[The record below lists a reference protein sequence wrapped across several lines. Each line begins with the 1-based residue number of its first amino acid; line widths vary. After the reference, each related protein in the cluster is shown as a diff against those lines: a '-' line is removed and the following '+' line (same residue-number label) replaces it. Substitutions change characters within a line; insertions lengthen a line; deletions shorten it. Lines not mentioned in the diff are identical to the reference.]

1 MRTASQRIG
10 LRAIILAVLL
20 MPLNAYWVGYMESIK
35 YSGHPTTYSLYFN
48 TVFILL
54 LLTWLNALVR
64 RLSPRAA
71 LTQAELLVIYFVL
84 GIGSSLVGH
93 DQAQVLLS
101 VIGYPKYFA
110 RPSNQWES
118 TFFDYLPRR
127 LLVWDDESLRNV
139 YLGGSSVWDR
149 HNLIAWGIPLLWWG
163 AFTFILLF
171 VMLCLCVILRQQW
184 TQNEKLSFPLVTLP
198 LEMTDPSLRF
208 YRNRLMWYA
217 FLIPTVINTLNN
229 LNLLYPNVPKFEMR
243 TVDLQTYFTSPPW
256 NKIGWTP
263 VWFFPFAVGV
273 GFLLPLDLLFSSWFF
288 YLVWKAQRII
298 VASLGYN
305 VGPENPPYNAEQ
317 SFGAYAGIAV
327 FIVWAARHHLKN
339 VIVEGLGWK
348 VKSTHPSSLIPHP
361 SSESV
366 EEALS
371 YRTAIVGLIVGFL
384 ALVLFSVAHG
394 MEVRPAIAFF
404 VMYLIISLTISR
416 VRAEFGSPVHDLHFA
431 DPGYIM
437 TQTFGAKMF
446 SPHTLTMFSLFFWFN
461 RAHRSHTMPVLLES
475 IVATGRVGASRRK
488 LTVMLVIAIGLGLAC
503 AYWALLDR
511 YFVLGAGTGKVIG
524 GMQRGFGSQPFNRL
538 KDWIASPKPPNYGA
552 LGFMTGG
559 FLFTLLLY
567 SVRTRIIGFPFH
579 PVGYA
584 ISGTWSMELVWF
596 SLLVAWLCKRTIFK
610 YGSFKLYH
618 QAVPFFL
625 GLILG
630 DFISGGVWNILGVTF
645 DWPIYHFLG

>member
-1 MRTASQRIG
+1 MNSNSQHIG
-10 LRAIILAVLL
+10 LRAIVIAVLL
-20 MPLNAYWVGYMESIK
+20 TPLNSYWVGYMESIK

-48 TVFILL
+48 VVFILL
-54 LLTWLNALVR
+54 ILTWLNALVR
-64 RLSPRAA
+64 RFRPRAA

-110 RPSNQWES
+110 RPGNQWED
-118 TFFDYLPRR
+118 TFFQYLPKR
-127 LLVWDDESLRNV
+127 LLVWDDQSLRHV
-139 YLGGSSVWDR
+139 YLGGSSLWTKQ
-149 HNLIAWGIPLLWWG
+149 HLLAWGIPLLWWG
-163 AFTFILLF
+163 AFTFVLLF
-171 VMLCLCVILRQQW
+171 VMLCLCVMLRKQW

-198 LEMTDPSLRF
+198 LEMTDPSLKF

-217 FLIPTVINTLNN
+217 FLIPAVINTFNN

-256 NKIGWTP
+256 SAIGWTP

-273 GFLLPLDLLFSSWFF
+273 GFLLPLDLLFSSWVF
-288 YLVWKAQRII
+288 YWVWKAQRII

-305 VGPENPPYNAEQ
+305 VGAGQPPYNAEQ

-327 FIVWAARHHLKN
+327 FIIWAARHHLKQ
-339 VIVEGLGWK
+339 VIVEGLGMRDK
-348 VKSTHPSSLIPHP
+348 QTHPSSLISHP
-361 SSESV
+361 SSAD
-366 EEALS
+366 EALS
-371 YRTAIVGLIVGFL
+371 YRTALIGFVVGVVV
-384 ALVLFSVAHG
+384 LVLFSVAHG
-394 MEVRPAIAFF
+394 MQTAPAIAFF
-404 VMYLIISLTISR
+404 VAYLIISMTISR

-437 TQTFGAKMF
+437 TQTLGTQAF

-461 RAHRSHTMPVLLES
+461 RAHRSHTMPVLLEG

-488 LTVMLVIAIGLGLAC
+488 LTVMLIIAIVLGLAC

-511 YFVLGAGTGKVIG
+511 YFELGAGTGKVISG
-524 GMQRGFGSQPFNRL
+524 SQRGFGQQPFNRL
-538 KDWIASPKPPNYGA
+538 KDWMASPKPPNYGA
-552 LGFMTGG
+552 ISFMTGG
-559 FLFTLLLY
+559 FLFTLFLY
-567 SVRTRIIGFPFH
+567 FIRTRIIGFPFH

-584 ISGTWSMELVWF
+584 ISGTWSMELVWV
-596 SLLVAWLCKRTIFK
+596 SLFLAWLCKRTIFK

-630 DFISGGVWNILGVTF
+630 DFISGGIWNILGVAF